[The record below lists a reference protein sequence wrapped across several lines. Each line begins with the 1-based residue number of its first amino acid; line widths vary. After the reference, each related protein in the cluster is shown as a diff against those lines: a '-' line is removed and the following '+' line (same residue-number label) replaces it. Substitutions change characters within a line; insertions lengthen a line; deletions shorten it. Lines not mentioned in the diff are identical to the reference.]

1 MAFRNV
7 TVVVAAAALWV
18 QGCGSGG
25 GRPASP
31 KPAAKVPEV
40 TIQLYDGLGGG
51 VRAAAANKP
60 TNDCSQRSPNLGVP
74 NGNPNEDQICT
85 LAPRPISDAVTNP
98 DCPCGAKC
106 LRPYFDHNK
115 NRSPAGTIQMY
126 TPPASRR
133 YYPGVPSAKH
143 WEIGVTQ
150 NIFTYDVELTNF
162 YDRDLEN
169 VFIVLVDVDPD
180 DGREGFEDARPH
192 TCLNNRYAVW
202 SFGDIKKGETVKRT
216 LKMILPDDA
225 GYTITGFVVSLAGEA
240 CDAALQDA
248 DGDNL
253 DDASEIALGT
263 DPYDPDTD
271 GDGLFDG
278 AEDGGGQYVNWWET
292 GTEPAERDTDGDCFG
307 DGTEV
312 AEGFDPNDDGN
323 HPARKCTQSD
333 LTNPIP

>member
-1 MAFRNV
+1 MAFRMG
-7 TVVVAAAALWV
+7 TVAAVAAVLWV
-18 QGCGSGG
+18 QGCGSSA

-31 KPAAKVPEV
+31 KPAADVPEM
-40 TIQLYDGLGGG
+40 TIRLYDGIGGA
-51 VRAAAANKP
+51 VRSAAHEP
-60 TNDCSQRSPNLGVP
+60 TNDCDQRSPNLGVP

-85 LAPRPISDAVTNP
+85 LAPRPISDAVDPN
-98 DCPCGAKC
+98 CPCGAEC
-106 LRPYFDHNK
+106 LVPYFDHNK
-115 NRSPAGTIQMY
+115 NRGPEGTIQMY

-169 VFIVLVDVDPD
+169 VHIVLVDISPD
-180 DGREGFEDARPH
+180 DGREGFQDARPH
-192 TCLNNRYAVW
+192 TCLNNQFAVW
-202 SFGDIKKGETVKRT
+202 SFGDIEAGKTVKRT
-216 LKMILPDDA
+216 LKLLLPNDE
-225 GYTITGFVVSLAGEA
+225 GFTVTGFVVSLAGTA
-240 CDAALQDA
+240 CDATLQDA

-253 DDASEIALGT
+253 DDASEIAMGT

-278 AEDGGGQYVNWWET
+278 AESDTGQYVHWWDT
-292 GTEPAERDTDGDCFG
+292 GTDPLARDTDEDCFG

-312 AEGFDPNDDGN
+312 AEGFDPNDDGDF
-323 HPARKCTQSD
+323 PARKCTKSD
-333 LTNPIP
+333 LRNPVP